1 MVVAGYLES
10 GILSWG
16 VPLALILAIGIY
28 WALYARRH
36 PDDF

>member
-16 VPLALILAIGIY
+16 VPLALLVVIGIY
-28 WALYARRH
+28 WAFYASRH

>member
-1 MVVAGYLES
+1 MLVAGYLES

-16 VPLALILAIGIY
+16 VPLGLLVVIGIY

-36 PDDF
+36 PKDF